1 MTDICVQDAIQ
12 LTAVDACVAMQAWR
26 STSGACV
33 VMQAWRS
40 TSGACVAMQAWRST
54 YVAVVEH
61 SELELLSWRWCVD
74 ALQEM
79 SLTMIVSRQPVLQ
92 DGFSCA
98 RLHSTNTLLLSLKV
112 INDVHVQYVNMYC
125 SLHIV
130 TVSYCVCIA
139 VLYTVYATSPTVS
152 STRLVYTP
160 LNAWRLCIPDDCG
173 KSLELSAAVHPSRTP
188 LQLLPFV
195 VNSRLYC

>member
-1 MTDICVQDAIQ
+1 MTVMCGCTAGDQSHHDSDSEPSASAAGRFQ
-12 LTAVDACVAMQAWR
+12 LR
-26 STSGACV
+26 PS
-33 VMQAWRS
+33 
-40 TSGACVAMQAWRST
+40 
-54 YVAVVEH
+54 
-61 SELELLSWRWCVD
+61 
-74 ALQEM
+74 ALDKHAA
-79 SLTMIVSRQPVLQ
+79 SLFK
-92 DGFSCA
+92 G
-98 RLHSTNTLLLSLKV
+98 
-112 INDVHVQYVNMYC
+112 NDVHVQYVNMYC

-152 STRLVYTP
+152 STRPVYTP